1 MERFQDAAVQWHEKR
16 FPDAG
21 PEHVVMKAMEELGEL
36 AGAVN
41 GRLGKNSPRAR
52 GEVGEEAADVAI
64 TILVLL
70 GRWFPEVSWEAEVRE
85 KLSILTDPTSG
96 HRSAALA

>member
-1 MERFQDAAVQWHEKR
+1 MERFQDAVVQWHEKR

-21 PEHVVMKAMEELGEL
+21 PEHVVMKTMAELGEL
-36 AGAVN
+36 ADAIN
-41 GRLGKNSPRAR
+41 GRIGKNSPGAR

-64 TILVLL
+64 TILALL
-70 GRWFPEVSWEAEVRE
+70 GRFFPEISWEAEVAD
-85 KLSILTDPTSG
+85 KLAILTDPTSG